1 MLYKYRAGKS
11 SQYLESW
18 SGCYLLGT
26 QPTIQANT
34 TEKARKTSLNLPS
47 LIYIVQ
53 RSRLINAILD
63 GTAKN

>member
-34 TEKARKTSLNLPS
+34 TEKARKTSLNLP
-47 LIYIVQ
+47 